1 MPWREEYWLY
11 RHYASR
17 VQGQGMT
24 FWQLVGDRRLRP
36 LLRTRWTGQFT
47 DGIFQSA
54 LASFVL
60 FSPERQASALS
71 AAIAFAVVLLP
82 YSIVGPMVGTLLD
95 RFSRQRAVLF
105 SNLTRATTLLFI
117 ALLIFQ
123 GRTGI
128 ELTAFVLIAFGVNRL
143 ILAGLSAG
151 LPLVAPQ
158 SSLIAAN
165 ALAVTG
171 GSVWVVLGG
180 GMGLLIRRF
189 TDAIATADHAD
200 GYLILA
206 AAAGYLLTALFASL
220 MKRGEIGPAPHQIR
234 KASLAEGFLEVRDG
248 FAFLKNHQDAA
259 RGIFATAI
267 HRGGIT
273 ALTLTAMLLE
283 RNTFNDPSNS
293 DAGLAGLSIALSSAA
308 VGFTIGALIAPMGAR
323 WIGRHRWIRLSIFL
337 AALGTLILVIDRN
350 QILLCAAAFTTGLF
364 GQSVKV
370 TNDALVQ
377 SKITDEFR
385 GRVFAV
391 YDVVVNATIVSF
403 SLIAANLLPQSGDSW
418 LVPLLV
424 ALTYLWIGAVIL
436 RPSRFFLK
444 GGDVPSTNASALQ

>member
-1 MPWREEYWLY
+1 MKLKG
-11 RHYASR
+11 HS
-17 VQGQGMT
+17 
-24 FWQLVGDRRLRP
+24 FWELMSDRSLRP

-60 FSPERQASALS
+60 FSPERQASALN
-71 AAIAFAVVLLP
+71 AALAFAVVLLP
-82 YSIVGPMVGTLLD
+82 YSVVGPMVGTLLD

-105 SNLTRATTLLFI
+105 SNLARALTLLFI

-123 GRTGI
+123 GRTGL
-128 ELTAFVLIAFGVNRL
+128 ELTIFVLVAFGVNRL

-151 LPLVAPQ
+151 LPLVAPKD
-158 SSLIAAN
+158 SLIAAN

-189 TDAIATADHAD
+189 TDAMTSADHAD
-200 GYLILA
+200 GYLVLA
-206 AAAGYLLTALFASL
+206 ASLGYLSAALFAAL
-220 MKRGEIGPAPHQIR
+220 MKKSEIGPAPHQIR
-234 KASLAEGFLEVRDG
+234 KASLLEGFIEVREG
-248 FAFLKNHQDAA
+248 FRFLSIHQDAA
-259 RGIFATAI
+259 RGIIATAI

-283 RNTFNDPSNS
+283 RNTFNDPANS
-293 DAGLAGLSIALSSAA
+293 DAGLAGLSFALSIAA
-308 VGFTIGALIAPMGAR
+308 VGFTIGALVAPLGVR
-323 WIGRHRWIRLSIFL
+323 WIGRHRWMRLSLFAASLGTIFL
-337 AALGTLILVIDRN
+337 IIDRTQLLLVIT
-350 QILLCAAAFTTGLF
+350 AFITGLF

-377 SKITDEFR
+377 SKISDEYR

-391 YDVVVNATIVSF
+391 YDVVVNGCIVTF
-403 SLIAANLLPQSGDSW
+403 AIIGALLLPQSGDTW
-418 LVPLLV
+418 VVPLLV
-424 ALTYLWIGAVIL
+424 GVAYLFVAALLM
-436 RPSRFFLK
+436 RPRKFFLK
-444 GGDVPSTNASALQ
+444 DDSGSATN